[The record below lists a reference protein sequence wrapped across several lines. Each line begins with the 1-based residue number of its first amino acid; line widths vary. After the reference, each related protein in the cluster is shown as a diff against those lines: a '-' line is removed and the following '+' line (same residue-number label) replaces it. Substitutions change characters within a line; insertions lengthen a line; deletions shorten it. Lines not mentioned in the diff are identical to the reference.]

1 MPATDRRFC
10 VVTPNFNMGRYLP
23 ETIDSVLANLRP
35 GDEYHVIDGGS
46 TDNSLDVLRSYGDR
60 LTGWISEP
68 DRSYAD
74 AVAKGFRRSTNE
86 LQCWI
91 ACGDLMLKGALDN
104 ARELIALENADMI
117 FGDDLYVDEECRI
130 IQVTDGS
137 APNLPV
143 MMIHGAWT
151 PLQDACFWRRDLYE
165 RVGGID
171 PAVRHAADYDLFLRM
186 GVAGRCRYTPHVFSA
201 FRRHPGQ
208 TSQQHELRYKQE
220 KLACREKLLKSGA
233 APKPPSLPARAFYWV
248 YPRLRSR
255 FMNTKK
261 VPAGLIGSHALAHA
275 SAATARFGGGR

>member
-117 FGDDLYVDEECRI
+117 FGDDLYVDEE
-130 IQVTDGS
+130 
-137 APNLPV
+137 
-143 MMIHGAWT
+143 
-151 PLQDACFWRRDLYE
+151 
-165 RVGGID
+165 
-171 PAVRHAADYDLFLRM
+171 
-186 GVAGRCRYTPHVFSA
+186 
-201 FRRHPGQ
+201 
-208 TSQQHELRYKQE
+208 
-220 KLACREKLLKSGA
+220 
-233 APKPPSLPARAFYWV
+233 
-248 YPRLRSR
+248 
-255 FMNTKK
+255 
-261 VPAGLIGSHALAHA
+261 
-275 SAATARFGGGR
+275 

>member
-186 GVAGRCRYTPHVFSA
+186 GVAGRCRYTSSA
-201 FRRHPGQ
+201 RSGGTRDRPRSSTSFATSRR
-208 TSQQHELRYKQE
+208 SSRV
-220 KLACREKLLKSGA
+220 AKS
-233 APKPPSLPARAFYWV
+233 S
-248 YPRLRSR
+248 
-255 FMNTKK
+255 
-261 VPAGLIGSHALAHA
+261 
-275 SAATARFGGGR
+275 